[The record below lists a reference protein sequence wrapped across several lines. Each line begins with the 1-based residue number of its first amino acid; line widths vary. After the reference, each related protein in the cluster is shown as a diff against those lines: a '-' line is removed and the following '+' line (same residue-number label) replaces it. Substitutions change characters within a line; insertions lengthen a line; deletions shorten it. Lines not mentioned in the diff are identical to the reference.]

1 MLFPNTF
8 SAGIRKGGK
17 RFFPTYIQALPPD
30 VVGVYILFYN
40 LDFVY
45 VGKSESN
52 QGVRQRLMN
61 HFDGSSN
68 KKLRIWLDALDG
80 DIKFTYISC
89 QADEVDDL
97 ERSLIHYLQPIAN
110 EVMYSSYRPKPTK
123 WRKPYA

>member
-17 RFFPTYIQALPPD
+17 KFAPTNIQALRKD

-40 LDFVY
+40 RDFVY
-45 VGKSESN
+45 VGKSKSN
-52 QGVRQRLMN
+52 QGVRKRLFN

-89 QADEVDDL
+89 QTDEVDDL
-97 ERSLIHYLQPIAN
+97 ERSLIRYLQPITN
-110 EVMYSSYRPKPTK
+110 EIMYPGYRPKLTK
-123 WRKPYA
+123 WRKTYA